1 MRRADSEASS
11 TTCKYRRFDPIL
23 SPVSSGQNRN
33 SQGMTRLCI
42 RRGQVQPGNAPFVN
56 LGTNGGRRRRHRRT
70 NGIICR
76 EVHGLVGPAP
86 IAGNI
91 SGLSEGHLKYVAPV
105 QVRPSG
111 VVHSAQA
118 LDYRVET

>member
-1 MRRADSEASS
+1 
-11 TTCKYRRFDPIL
+11 
-23 SPVSSGQNRN
+23 
-33 SQGMTRLCI
+33 MTRLCI

-56 LGTNGGRRRRHRRT
+56 PGTNGGRHRCHRRT

>member
-1 MRRADSEASS
+1 M
-11 TTCKYRRFDPIL
+11 
-23 SPVSSGQNRN
+23 
-33 SQGMTRLCI
+33 
-42 RRGQVQPGNAPFVN
+42 
-56 LGTNGGRRRRHRRT
+56 
-70 NGIICR
+70 ICR

-111 VVHSAQA
+111 VVHNKPWLWFVKLQTAISQT
-118 LDYRVET
+118 RVTVNVTNDSYGYNQLWLPVSDCR